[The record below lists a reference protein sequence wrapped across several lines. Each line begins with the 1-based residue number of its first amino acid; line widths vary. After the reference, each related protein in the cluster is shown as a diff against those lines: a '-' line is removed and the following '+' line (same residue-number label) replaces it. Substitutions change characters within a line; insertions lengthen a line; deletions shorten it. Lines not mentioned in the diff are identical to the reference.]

1 MTAPDLDRTLQDAL
15 AAYRPSARV
24 KDRVRARLQRAQ
36 SGVSVLFVAK
46 DSGKI
51 LERLFRKVDKQ
62 FQKIA

>member
-1 MTAPDLDRTLQDAL
+1 MMAPDLNRALQGAL
-15 AAYRPSARV
+15 AAYRPSQGL
-24 KDRVRARLQRAQ
+24 KNRVRARLRRAQ